1 MADEANRAKNVDLKV
16 AAWLAA
22 ACLCVGFAVEW
33 HFNWG
38 WRGGVAD
45 FFAMLPWIVPVLVPC
60 LVKRRMKRRWTGFL
74 VAGVCAFLSCVLVW
88 GGEAVIHQTSPHCD
102 AVGLS
107 PWWLVV
113 ETLLVSLVL
122 GGLTDVFDSCIA
134 LVLKRLGIE
143 HDAHP
148 LFHLFVRAAGVLV
161 AVSASMGV
169 VDFLCKMV

>member
-1 MADEANRAKNVDLKV
+1 MTDEADSAKNVDLKV
-16 AAWLAA
+16 AACLAA
-22 ACLCVGFAVEW
+22 VCLCVGFAVEW

-45 FFAMLPWIVPVLVPC
+45 FFAMLPWIAPAFVPC

-74 VAGVCAFLSCVLVW
+74 VAGVCAFLSYVLVW
-88 GGEAVIHQTSPHCD
+88 GGAAVIHQTSPHCD
-102 AVGLS
+102 LDGLS

-143 HDAHP
+143 HEAHP
-148 LFHLFVRAAGVLV
+148 LFHLFVRTAGILV
-161 AVSASMGV
+161 AGQVFLVAA
-169 VDFLCKMV
+169 DFLRKMA